1 MLSPKS
7 CNHSARECSS
17 ICTLRSAIMAG
28 LASRF
33 NRRLESSL
41 ILVVFERRNHF
52 GGCNRAGNFADSV
65 ALCAMRFEVLL
76 RMQGALEKTK
86 QSNRIHHDRAVAETA
101 QALTSRQNK
110 PTSREKTNEGY
121 PCFSPCRSGRHRRG
135 RSARPF
141 RISRARRAAVEEV
154 CRHHD
159 RGQPDQGTKRRV
171 AAEIRVR
178 VYRPDRYQGRIRS
191 HSGAAAA
198 AEGRHRTDF
207 RQAEF

>member
-1 MLSPKS
+1 
-7 CNHSARECSS
+7 
-17 ICTLRSAIMAG
+17 MAG

-33 NRRLESSL
+33 NRRLGSSL
-41 ILVVFERRNHF
+41 ILVVFELRSHF
-52 GGCNRAGNFADSV
+52 VRLQSRSHLADSV

-76 RMQGALEKTK
+76 RMQVALEKTR

-101 QALTSRQNK
+101 QALTYCQNK

-135 RSARPF
+135 RNAPPF

-154 CRHHD
+154 CRHHH
-159 RGQPDQGTKRRV
+159 RGQPDQGTQRRV

-178 VYRPDRYQGRIRS
+178 VYRPDRYQG
-191 HSGAAAA
+191 
-198 AEGRHRTDF
+198 
-207 RQAEF
+207 